1 LQEAFPEREI
11 VRLVLGLVLVFV
23 FFFVPGCDN
32 KQKSSQI
39 TMPTVTL
46 NPPSIEELTE
56 TLKRTVDE
64 LAQSLGDVRDEAA
77 ANAALLKIEEA
88 TATVVGLK
96 LARLPES
103 HKSAMIDLVKP
114 MVNKLV
120 QVLKGLY
127 KLPGVQAIIEPS
139 VTPMLSRLQ
148 AFANVKA
155 D

>member
-1 LQEAFPEREI
+1 MF
-11 VRLVLGLVLVFV
+11 RLVFGMVLFFV
-23 FFFVPGCDN
+23 FFFVPGCDT
-32 KQKSSQI
+32 KQKQSQI
-39 TMPTVTL
+39 TMPAVTL
-46 NPPSIEELTE
+46 NPPTVEELTE
-56 TLKRTVDE
+56 RLMRTVDE
-64 LAQSLGDVRDEAA
+64 LAQSLGDIRDEAT

-88 TATVVGLK
+88 TVTVVGLK
-96 LARLPES
+96 LSRLPDS

-139 VTPMLSRLQ
+139 ITPMLSRLQ

>member
-1 LQEAFPEREI
+1 M
-11 VRLVLGLVLVFV
+11 
-23 FFFVPGCDN
+23 
-32 KQKSSQI
+32 QI
-39 TMPTVTL
+39 TRVPCYDQAIEPTQFLCHSHTWA
-46 NPPSIEELTE
+46 
-56 TLKRTVDE
+56 VDE
-64 LAQSLGDVRDEAA
+64 LAQSLSVVTG
-77 ANAALLKIEEA
+77 EA
-88 TATVVGLK
+88 TANVAMLKIDEATTTVVGLK

-103 HKSAMIDLVKP
+103 HRSAMMDLVKP

-139 VTPMLSRLQ
+139 ITPMLSRLQ